1 LGAEAVCEPGGTNWH
16 EAVGK
21 TAGFCMVAPMF
32 VDECTVKLAAGDGGR
47 GCISFRRE
55 KFEPWGGPNG
65 GDGGRGG
72 DVILV
77 GDVNTNNL
85 VDYKFQPHWRAER
98 GEHGLGSDCHGR
110 DGKPVI
116 LRLPLGT
123 VVTDL
128 ATDKPVAE
136 IIADGQQIVLCKGG
150 NGGWGNTHFKTSTNR
165 SPRRANQ
172 GQPGEQGTYR
182 LVLKSIAD
190 VGLVGFPNAGK
201 SSLTRQITKARP
213 KTAAYPFT
221 TLHPQIGVI
230 EYPDDSKGQR
240 RLLLADVPGL
250 IEGAHENRGL
260 GHRFLRHI
268 ERCALLI
275 FLIDMAAT
283 DARDPRDD
291 YKHLLN
297 ELQLYD
303 KALLKKPRLVVANK
317 MDVPEAAGHLAK
329 FKRRYSKVAVQ
340 EISCLT
346 GDGLEQLKK
355 ELLKRVGK
363 FRPAEKT
370 SRVTAA

>member
-1 LGAEAVCEPGGTNWH
+1 
-16 EAVGK
+16 
-21 TAGFCMVAPMF
+21 MF

-47 GCISFRRE
+47 GCSSFRRE
-55 KFEPWGGPNG
+55 KYEPWGGPNG

-72 DVILV
+72 DVILL

-85 VDYKFQPHWRAER
+85 VDYKFQPHWRGER
-98 GEHGLGSDCHGR
+98 GEHGQGADCHGR
-110 DGKPVI
+110 DGKPCI
-116 LRLPLGT
+116 LRMPLGT
-123 VVTDL
+123 VVIDL

-136 IIADGQQIVLCKGG
+136 VIADGVQIVLCKGG

-165 SPRRANQ
+165 APKRVNP
-172 GQPGEQGTYR
+172 GLPGELGTYR

-201 SSLTRQITKARP
+201 SSLTGLITKARP

-230 EYPDDSKGQR
+230 EYPDLAKGHK

-275 FLIDMAAT
+275 FLIDTAGT
-283 DARDPRDD
+283 DGRDPRDD
-291 YKHLLN
+291 YKHLVH
-297 ELQLYD
+297 ELKLYD
-303 KALLKKPRLVVANK
+303 PAMLKKPRLVVANK
-317 MDVPEAAGHLAK
+317 MDLPESAAWLAK
-329 FKRRYSKVAVQ
+329 FRRRHRTVDVLK
-340 EISCLT
+340 ISCAT
-346 GDGLEQLKK
+346 GAGIEKLKK

-363 FRPAEKT
+363 FRAGGKA
-370 SRVTAA
+370 SQAAAA

>member
-1 LGAEAVCEPGGTNWH
+1 
-16 EAVGK
+16 
-21 TAGFCMVAPMF
+21 MF
-32 VDECTVKLAAGDGGR
+32 VDECTVKLTAGDGGR

-55 KFEPWGGPNG
+55 KYEPWGGPNG

-72 DVILV
+72 DVILL

-98 GEHGLGSDCHGR
+98 GEHGQGADCHGR
-110 DGKPVI
+110 DGKPN
-116 LRLPLGT
+116 LMKLPLGT
-123 VVTDL
+123 VVLDL

-136 IIADGQQIVLCKGG
+136 LIEDGQQIVLCKGG

-165 SPRRANQ
+165 APKRANP
-172 GQPGEQGTYR
+172 GHPGEHGHYR

-201 SSLTRQITKARP
+201 SSLMTRITKARP

-230 EYPDDSKGQR
+230 DYSDEVKGTK

-268 ERCALLI
+268 ERCALLM
-275 FLIDMAAT
+275 FLVDMAGT
-283 DARDPRDD
+283 DARKPVDD

-297 ELQLYD
+297 ELKLYD
-303 KALLKKPRLVVANK
+303 PKMLDKPRLVVANK
-317 MDVPEAAGHLAK
+317 MDKPEAAALLAK
-329 FKRRYSKVAVQ
+329 FKTKYKTVDLLK
-340 EISCLT
+340 ISCLT
-346 GDGLEQLKK
+346 GDGLDRLKK

-363 FRPAEKT
+363 FRAKEKA
-370 SRVTAA
+370 SLAAVG